1 MLHRFLQEAVKL
13 LEPIEV
19 VTRHLCGANYPTL
32 NLVHPYMESLK
43 KKFSPRADKNETLDL
58 YLNLIY
64 GDTSRNNPIR
74 PIFKLPKVDR
84 KLVKCLPIISKK
96 IGKFDIAEFYIPP
109 ATCQKFDI

>member
-43 KKFSPRADKNETLDL
+43 KNFRQEQIKM
-58 YLNLIY
+58 NLIY
-64 GDTSRNNPIR
+64 GEGCEENDDDEITDDDDN
-74 PIFKLPKVDR
+74 
-84 KLVKCLPIISKK
+84 
-96 IGKFDIAEFYIPP
+96 DIPTAG
-109 ATCQKFDI
+109 TQQQW

>member
-32 NLVHPYMESLK
+32 NLVHPYMESPK

-64 GDTSRNNPIR
+64 EKGCEENDDDEITDDDDN
-74 PIFKLPKVDR
+74 
-84 KLVKCLPIISKK
+84 
-96 IGKFDIAEFYIPP
+96 DIPTARTRQQWQHAHRQFHQRMSTRGRGMER
-109 ATCQKFDI
+109 TQ